1 MNSRQV
7 RLSKGQ
13 LVVCAILGVSFGLG
27 RNYLATSTRA
37 FNLTVVGC
45 SVVAFLYFSLLFVV
59 FDALG
64 ESHRDFRLGPFS
76 AVLSDAAS
84 PIRMALRVAGLL
96 LACWLPYLLLMYPG
110 NLSNDTTG
118 QLTMFYTLMGHGE
131 RWITAQHPVFD
142 TLVFG
147 AITYPFYA
155 AGHFRL
161 GVFVC
166 IFLQELLTAAS
177 FGVAFVWIKRRL
189 NVSSGLVA
197 LVLGFMA
204 LCPIVPIMVCSL
216 SKDTFFSWVY
226 LVWLVF
232 FSDCVVTGHVD
243 KRHFVVLA
251 VSGALMVLTK
261 KYGFFVAVL
270 SLIVLA
276 ITFAL
281 KKGRRS
287 APASLLLVAV
297 VGFAYGVC
305 LPLLSAVTDASPA
318 YRADTLIVPVQQVAM
333 AYSRYPEDFSSEDLE
348 TVSQFVGIATID
360 SGNWYQTNSDTI
372 KIIGDLS
379 IPGGFT
385 DEQVARFLD
394 VWVRMGLKHPGAYVD
409 GWLTLESPLFT
420 FETFL
425 PMFDSEWH
433 TWADPNVI
441 PDVCFDKAEPFAQLS
456 VQINDWYS
464 WLVAVPVLKLFLA
477 PSLYALIIP
486 AYFLAGVL
494 RRKKALLPV
503 LAPVI
508 VTFLGLLISPM
519 VQPNPE
525 TMRYLMPFVYAT
537 PVLLCM
543 VWSRAE
549 APRGERCPGLDGAD
563 TQVA

>member
-1 MNSRQV
+1 
-7 RLSKGQ
+7 
-13 LVVCAILGVSFGLG
+13 
-27 RNYLATSTRA
+27 
-37 FNLTVVGC
+37 
-45 SVVAFLYFSLLFVV
+45 
-59 FDALG
+59 
-64 ESHRDFRLGPFS
+64 
-76 AVLSDAAS
+76 
-84 PIRMALRVAGLL
+84 
-96 LACWLPYLLLMYPG
+96 
-110 NLSNDTTG
+110 
-118 QLTMFYTLMGHGE
+118 
-131 RWITAQHPVFD
+131 
-142 TLVFG
+142 
-147 AITYPFYA
+147 
-155 AGHFRL
+155 
-161 GVFVC
+161 
-166 IFLQELLTAAS
+166 
-177 FGVAFVWIKRRL
+177 
-189 NVSSGLVA
+189 
-197 LVLGFMA
+197 
-204 LCPIVPIMVCSL
+204 
-216 SKDTFFSWVY
+216 
-226 LVWLVF
+226 
-232 FSDCVVTGHVD
+232 
-243 KRHFVVLA
+243 
-251 VSGALMVLTK
+251 
-261 KYGFFVAVL
+261 
-270 SLIVLA
+270 
-276 ITFAL
+276 
-281 KKGRRS
+281 
-287 APASLLLVAV
+287 
-297 VGFAYGVC
+297 
-305 LPLLSAVTDASPA
+305 
-318 YRADTLIVPVQQVAM
+318 M

-420 FETFL
+420 FEAFL

-441 PDVCFDKAEPFAQLS
+441 PDACFDKAEPFAQLS
-456 VQINDWYS
+456 VQISDWYS

-486 AYFLAGVL
+486 AYFLVSVL

-525 TMRYLMPFVYAT
+525 TMRYLMPFVYTT

>member
-1 MNSRQV
+1 M
-7 RLSKGQ
+7 
-13 LVVCAILGVSFGLG
+13 
-27 RNYLATSTRA
+27 
-37 FNLTVVGC
+37 VGC
-45 SVVAFLYFSLLFVV
+45 SVIAFLYFSLLFVV

-64 ESHRDFRLGPFS
+64 ESRRNLRLGPFS
-76 AVLSDAAS
+76 AVLLGFAS
-84 PIRMALRVAGLL
+84 PIRMALQVAGLL

-161 GVFVC
+161 GVFC
-166 IFLQELLTAAS
+166 LHLPAGAAHR
-177 FGVAFVWIKRRL
+177 GFVWGRL
-189 NVSSGLVA
+189 RVDQEAPECPRQPGRLG
-197 LVLGFMA
+197 LGFMA

-226 LVWLVF
+226 LIWLVF
-232 FSDCVVTGHVD
+232 FSDCVVCGHVD

-276 ITFAL
+276 ISFAL
-281 KKGRRS
+281 KRGRRS
-287 APASLLLVAV
+287 ALASLLLVAV
-297 VGFAYGVC
+297 VGFTYGVC
-305 LPLLSAVTDASPA
+305 LPVLSTVTDASPA
-318 YRADTLIVPVQQVAM
+318 DRADTLIVPVQQVAM
-333 AYSRYPEDFSSEDLE
+333 AYSRYPENFSSEDLE

-385 DEQVARFLD
+385 DEQVARFLE

-420 FETFL
+420 FEAFL

-441 PDVCFDKAEPFAQLS
+441 PDACFDKAEPFAQLS
-456 VQINDWYS
+456 VQISDWYS

-486 AYFLAGVL
+486 AYFLVSVL

-525 TMRYLMPFVYAT
+525 TMRYLMPFVYTT
-537 PVLLCM
+537 PVLLCIETDAGPHLGF
-543 VWSRAE
+543 SPASAACRE
-549 APRGERCPGLDGAD
+549 FRSSIPINTHTG
-563 TQVA
+563 